1 MGIQL
6 VLIGALFVALSN
18 LCMRRSI
25 DAGGSS
31 KGYLMVQLLLTF
43 LVAILLNPVR
53 TGDYAWS
60 NCMAAFG
67 LAGGIILAGMMASLG
82 RALETGPSGLTF
94 AMLNASTVMPV
105 IVMVLV
111 FGEKFGFAY
120 TFAHG
125 AGSLVVIAGL
135 FWIGFETVRGGK
147 MSKWFTFAF
156 SAFALH
162 VAFLVFMQWRALFIH
177 FPGATGL
184 MLSFDMDD
192 AVSQWF
198 MPMVFCAAAFIQ
210 ALIYFTSQKRLPSR
224 NEILYGILG
233 GFANG
238 AGTFL
243 LIRATEVATPFQ
255 HAMIFPIFAVAIIVF
270 CNLWSQ
276 WLYKEK
282 IKWAASALCILG
294 ILIGTL
300 DWKTLL

>member
-6 VLIGALFVALSN
+6 VLIAALFVALSN
-18 LCMRRSI
+18 LCMRKSI

-31 KGYLMVQLLLTF
+31 KAYLMVQLFFTF

-60 NCMAAFG
+60 NCMAGFG
-67 LAGGIILAGMMASLG
+67 LAGGIILAGVMASLG

-94 AMLNASTVMPV
+94 AMLNTSSVMPV
-105 IVMVLV
+105 IIMVLV
-111 FGEKFGFAY
+111 FGEKFGFTY
-120 TFAHG
+120 TLTHG
-125 AGSLVVIAGL
+125 IGSLVVIAGL
-135 FWIGFETVRGGK
+135 FWIGYETVRTGK
-147 MSKWFTFAF
+147 MARWFTFAF
-156 SAFALH
+156 SAFAFH

-177 FPGATGL
+177 YPGATEL

-198 MPMVFCAAAFIQ
+198 MPMVFCAAAFVQ
-210 ALIYFTSQKRLPSR
+210 ALIYFMSQKKLPNR
-224 NEILYGILG
+224 TEILYGLLG
-233 GFANG
+233 GAANG
-238 AGTFL
+238 VGTFL
-243 LIRATEVATPFQ
+243 LIRATEVSSPFE

-270 CNLWSQ
+270 CNVWSQ
-276 WLYKEK
+276 WLYREK

-300 DWKTLL
+300 DWKALL